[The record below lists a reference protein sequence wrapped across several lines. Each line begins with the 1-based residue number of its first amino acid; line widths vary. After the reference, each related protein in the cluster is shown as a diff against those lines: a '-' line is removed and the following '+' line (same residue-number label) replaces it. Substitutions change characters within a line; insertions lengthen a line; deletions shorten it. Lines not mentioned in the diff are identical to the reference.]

1 MMSDEP
7 DTQGDHGGGQS
18 GQKQDTPRSGQGGQ
32 QTGQPSSAP
41 QDGQPPTQQDGQP
54 RGGQTPGRPANGQ
67 SGSGGVDIS
76 PVLQEW
82 AKFVTLLF
90 AIGGAGAG
98 LVLLLFDAIDE
109 PLLEASGTGLGGGFG
124 ALMYSMI
131 ILVVGG
137 LVPVVLA
144 VFLGAYLHEQ
154 LRTTDEDPLKVAAA
168 AVGAGVLVA
177 FVLVSFIGTLTID
190 GASIAFGGVIIN
202 GIISALVAAGAAAG
216 GVWTMQNQAP

>member
-67 SGSGGVDIS
+67 NGSGGVDIS

-109 PLLEASGTGLGGGFG
+109 PLLQASGTGMGGVGS
-124 ALMYSMI
+124 ALTSSMAVLI
-131 ILVVGG
+131 VGG
-137 LVPVVLA
+137 LVPTMLA
-144 VFLGAYLHEQ
+144 VFIGVYLYEQ

-168 AVGAGVLVA
+168 AVGLGVFVA
-177 FVLVSFIGTLTID
+177 FLLVSILGTITLD
-190 GASIAFGGVIIN
+190 GVSIAFGGVIIN

-216 GVWTMQNQAP
+216 GVWAMQNQAP